1 MTDATSN
8 VKYIKNVKI
17 LDEVRQ
23 LIDVDGQTCGFG
35 VAVWI
40 IPKDRSHRPST
51 TSLIKFASY
60 SAAASADGDENF
72 FDAVLDL
79 NLTDDERRLLAE
91 PVAAMGAVIV
101 GNEYMHRGEFRDFEG
116 NTFVVQQKL
125 PQLHEIERNVGYTVT
140 DEDRR
145 AAAGDALAAAIE
157 GSDAQAPA
165 EAPAA
170 QEEPANTSGDPA

>member
-1 MTDATSN
+1 MTDTTSN
-8 VKYIKNVKI
+8 VKYIKNTKV

-23 LIDVDGQTCGFG
+23 LVEVDGQTCGFG

-40 IPKDRSHRPST
+40 IPKDRSYRPST

-60 SAAASADGDENF
+60 SAAAAAEGDENF
-72 FDAVLDL
+72 FDAVLDM

-116 NTFVVQQKL
+116 KTYVVQQKL
-125 PQLHEIERNVGYTVT
+125 PQLHEIEGQVGYKVT
-140 DEDRR
+140 DEERR
-145 AAAGDALAAAIE
+145 TAAGDALAAAVE
-157 GSDAQAPA
+157 GSEAQAPVQ
-165 EAPAA
+165 APAA